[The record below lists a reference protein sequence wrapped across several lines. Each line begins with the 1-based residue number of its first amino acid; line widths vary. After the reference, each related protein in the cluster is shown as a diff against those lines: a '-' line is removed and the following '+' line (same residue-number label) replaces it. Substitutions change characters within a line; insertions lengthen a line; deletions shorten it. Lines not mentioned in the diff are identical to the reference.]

1 MKPPGSAAHLYKCR
15 RRCYKQFWFGAKEF
29 DMRRLALVLVFGF
42 LAVSAVPQFADA
54 QVRGGA
60 RAGGMGG
67 GGHVAVSAPHPAMNA
82 GAGMRTAPRPGGTV
96 PRGTTVFRGTP
107 GVITA
112 SRGTAIGHP
121 VSRANSSVDR
131 PASLPDFTGVPGLG
145 FDFVHL
151 AAVHPQQRGRHNFRN
166 GNVGFFP
173 FFDSGFLLPYSYGY
187 GYSDTS
193 ADDTYASNAVS
204 APQYSADTANDAQN
218 APSDNRRPS
227 SRYGLQA
234 ATAPYDVVVTPQKQS
249 EQYVFVRRDGTVFF
263 AVAYSWEAGNLFYV
277 TQDGLRRSVTSDVL
291 DLVATQQFNEQR
303 GLTFRAPAQ
312 S

>member
-1 MKPPGSAAHLYKCR
+1 
-15 RRCYKQFWFGAKEF
+15 
-29 DMRRLALVLVFGF
+29 MRRLALVLVFGF
-42 LAVSAVPQFADA
+42 LTVSAVSQFAEA

-67 GGHVAVSAPHPAMNA
+67 GGHVAVSAPRPAMNA
-82 GAGMRTAPRPGGTV
+82 GGGIRTAPRPGGTV
-96 PRGTTVFRGTP
+96 ARGTTVFRGTP

-112 SRGTAIGHP
+112 SRGTAMGHP
-121 VSRANSSVDR
+121 VSRANSSADR

-151 AAVHPQQRGRHNFRN
+151 AAVHPQQRGRRGFRN

-204 APQYSADTANDAQN
+204 APQYSADAPNDAQS
-218 APSDNRRPS
+218 APSDDRRPS

-234 ATAPYDVVVTPQKQS
+234 AAPYDVVVTPQKQS

-277 TQDGLRRSVTSDVL
+277 TQDGLRRSVTSDAL
-291 DLVATQQFNEQR
+291 DLDATQQFNEQR
-303 GLTFRAPAQ
+303 GLTFRAPAR

>member
-1 MKPPGSAAHLYKCR
+1 
-15 RRCYKQFWFGAKEF
+15 
-29 DMRRLALVLVFGF
+29 MRRLALVLGFGF

-60 RAGGMGG
+60 RAGGGGIGG
-67 GGHVAVSAPHPAMNA
+67 GGHVAVSAPRPATNA
-82 GAGMRTAPRPGGTV
+82 GGGIRTAPRPSGTIA
-96 PRGTTVFRGTP
+96 RGTTVFRGTP

-112 SRGTAIGHP
+112 SRGTAVGRP
-121 VSRANSSVDR
+121 VNRANSSIDR

-145 FDFVHL
+145 FDYAHL
-151 AAVHPQQRGRHNFRN
+151 AAVHPQQSGRHGFRN
-166 GNVGFFP
+166 RNSGFFP
-173 FFDSGFLLPYSYGY
+173 FFDSGFLLPYGYGY

-193 ADDTYASNAVS
+193 ADDSYASSAPS
-204 APQYSADTANDAQN
+204 APQYSADAANDAQN
-218 APSDNRRPS
+218 TPSDDRRTSSDDRRPS

-263 AVAYSWEAGNLFYV
+263 AVAYSWQAGNLFYV

-291 DLVATQQFNEQR
+291 DMDATQQFNEQR
-303 GLTFRAPAQ
+303 GLTFRAPA
-312 S
+312 

>member
-1 MKPPGSAAHLYKCR
+1 
-15 RRCYKQFWFGAKEF
+15 
-29 DMRRLALVLVFGF
+29 MRRLALVLAFGF
-42 LAVSAVPQFADA
+42 LTVSAVPQFADA

-67 GGHVAVSAPHPAMNA
+67 GGGRVAVSAPRPPMNA
-82 GAGMRTAPRPGGTV
+82 GGGTRTAPRPSAPSGTV
-96 PRGTTVFRGTP
+96 SRGTTVFRGTR

-112 SRGTAIGHP
+112 SRGTAMGRP
-121 VSRANSSVDR
+121 VSRPNSSVDR

-145 FDFVHL
+145 FDYVHL
-151 AAVHPQQRGRHNFRN
+151 AAVHPQQRGRHSFRN

-173 FFDSGFLLPYSYGY
+173 FFDSGFLLPYGYGY

-193 ADDTYASNAVS
+193 ADDSYASNAPS
-204 APQYSADTANDAQN
+204 APQYSADAANDAQN
-218 APSDNRRPS
+218 APSDDRRTSSDDRRTS

-277 TQDGLRRSVTSDVL
+277 TQDGLRRTVTSDVL
-291 DLVATQQFNEQR
+291 DMNATQQFNEQR
-303 GLTFRAPAQ
+303 GLTFRAPA
-312 S
+312 

>member
-1 MKPPGSAAHLYKCR
+1 
-15 RRCYKQFWFGAKEF
+15 
-29 DMRRLALVLVFGF
+29 MRRLALVLVFGF

-60 RAGGMGG
+60 RAGGGGMGG
-67 GGHVAVSAPHPAMNA
+67 GGHVAASAPRPAMSA
-82 GAGMRTAPRPGGTV
+82 GAGIRTAPRSSGTIA
-96 PRGTTVFRGTP
+96 RGTTVFRGTP

-112 SRGTAIGHP
+112 SRGTGMGRP
-121 VSRANSSVDR
+121 VSRANSSIDR

-145 FDFVHL
+145 FDYVHL
-151 AAVHPQQRGRHNFRN
+151 AAVHPQQSGRHGFRN
-166 GNVGFFP
+166 RNVGFFP
-173 FFDSGFLLPYSYGY
+173 FFDSGFLLPYGYGY

-204 APQYSADTANDAQN
+204 APQYSADAANDAQN
-218 APSDNRRPS
+218 DDRRPS

-234 ATAPYDVVVTPQKQS
+234 ATSPYDVVVTPQKQS

-303 GLTFRAPAQ
+303 GLTFRAPA
-312 S
+312 

>member
-1 MKPPGSAAHLYKCR
+1 V
-15 RRCYKQFWFGAKEF
+15 FGAKEF

-42 LAVSAVPQFADA
+42 LAVSAVPQIADA

-60 RAGGMGG
+60 RAGGGGMGG
-67 GGHVAVSAPHPAMNA
+67 GGHVAVSALHPAMSA
-82 GAGMRTAPRPGGTV
+82 GGGIRTAPRPGGTV
-96 PRGTTVFRGTP
+96 ARGTTVFRGTP

-112 SRGTAIGHP
+112 SRGTGMARP
-121 VSRANSSVDR
+121 VSRANSSIDR

-145 FDFVHL
+145 FDYVHL
-151 AAVHPQQRGRHNFRN
+151 AAVHPQQSGRHGFRN
-166 GNVGFFP
+166 RNTGFFP
-173 FFDSGFLLPYSYGY
+173 FFDSGFLLPYGYGY

-204 APQYSADTANDAQN
+204 APQYSADAANDAQN
-218 APSDNRRPS
+218 APSDDRRTS

-263 AVAYSWEAGNLFYV
+263 AVAYSWQAGNLFYV

-291 DLVATQQFNEQR
+291 DLDATQQFNEQR
-303 GLTFRAPAQ
+303 GLTFRAPA
-312 S
+312 